1 MNRKVNIKWI
11 IQLVLILWLSFH
23 IRHHARITPRRHWA
37 GEYTS
42 IRSLIEG
49 KPRVICCSVIPATNH
64 KILMLLRWPD
74 LSIPGEESRTMS
86 PSVPSHHP
94 PLLVE
99 GKYTDI
105 WCLVC
110 GIHPDLVSVLSKQ
123 GWMWSC
129 NSRLLS
135 APEILKFAPIK
146 VHIVSHLL
154 QFLIHN
160 ELYVKQ
166 ANVNSAHRYSR
177 GSFDDYD
184 ML

>member
-1 MNRKVNIKWI
+1 MSRKINIKWI

-42 IRSLIEG
+42 TRSLIEG

-94 PLLVE
+94 PLLLKGSIQTYGVWFVA
-99 GKYTDI
+99 YTQT
-105 WCLVC
+105 WCLCCPNKGGCEAV
-110 GIHPDLVSVLSKQ
+110 IPDFYLHLRYSSLYLSKFILYPT
-123 GWMWSC
+123 SC
-129 NSRLLS
+129 
-135 APEILKFAPIK
+135 
-146 VHIVSHLL
+146 
-154 QFLIHN
+154 
-160 ELYVKQ
+160 
-166 ANVNSAHRYSR
+166 
-177 GSFDDYD
+177 SFSSI
-184 ML
+184 MSCM